1 MKHGVARQTIIET
14 ASRLFY
20 THGYN
25 LTGINQIIEEAGI
38 AKATLY
44 SHFRSKEEI
53 CLAYLEYK
61 DAAFFEQLRTFLKAY
76 PQGKARIIGLF
87 DFLSRFYEGNDFN
100 GCWCLNTVS
109 EIPKD
114 NTSIRE
120 VIKEGK
126 KVLINLIEDLVV
138 DLPHTDI
145 EKKELAKQIYLLYE
159 SGLSESHLHQ
169 KVWPIATARA
179 ICEQLLLL

>member
-1 MKHGVARQTIIET
+1 MKHGLARQTIIET

-44 SHFRSKEEI
+44 NHFRSKEDI
-53 CLAYLEYK
+53 CIAYLEYK
-61 DAAFFEQLRTFLKAY
+61 DTAFFEQLRPFLEAY
-76 PQGKARIIGLF
+76 PKGRERIMGLF
-87 DFLSRFYEGNDFN
+87 DFLSRFYQGDDFN

-114 NTSIRE
+114 NTNIRQ
-120 VIKEGK
+120 VIMAGK
-126 KVLINLIEDLVV
+126 DVLIDLIEELVS
-138 DLPHTDI
+138 DI
-145 EKKELAKQIYLLYE
+145 SITELKKKELAKQIYLLYE

-179 ICEQLLLL
+179 ICEQLLI

>member
-1 MKHGVARQTIIET
+1 MKHGLARQTIIET

-44 SHFRSKEEI
+44 NHFRSKEDI
-53 CLAYLEYK
+53 CIAYLEYK
-61 DAAFFEQLRTFLKAY
+61 DTAFFEQLRIFLEAY
-76 PQGKARIIGLF
+76 PKGRERIMGLF
-87 DFLSRFYEGNDFN
+87 DFLSRFYQGDDFN

-114 NTSIRE
+114 NTNIRQ
-120 VIKEGK
+120 VIMAGK
-126 KVLINLIEDLVV
+126 DVLIDLIEELVS
-138 DLPHTDI
+138 DI
-145 EKKELAKQIYLLYE
+145 SITELKKKELAKQIYLLYE

-179 ICEQLLLL
+179 ICEQLLI